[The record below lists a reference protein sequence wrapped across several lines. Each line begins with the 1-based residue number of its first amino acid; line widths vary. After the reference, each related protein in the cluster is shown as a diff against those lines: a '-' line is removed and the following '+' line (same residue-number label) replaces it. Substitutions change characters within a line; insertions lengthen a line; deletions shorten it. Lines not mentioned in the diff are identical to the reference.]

1 MAEIIE
7 DAFDRPVMDGDFARD
22 LWAGK
27 STRRK
32 LGPLTAFI
40 SFFTSKNLNDDL
52 STYFSQY
59 FLHNQL
65 HIGT

>member
-7 DAFDRPVMDGDFARD
+7 DAFDRPVIDGDFARD

-40 SFFTSKNLNDDL
+40 NDLSFFDRGEK
-52 STYFSQY
+52 
-59 FLHNQL
+59 HA
-65 HIGT
+65 